1 MRGFKRH
8 LSSLEGRHA
17 NFIDVS
23 SGYFLLL
30 RRENFNVRTA
40 MGQTLSQKVLAKA
53 SGRKHVTPG
62 EVVWAKVDVLMSHDP
77 CSPGLISIFK
87 KEFGAGAKVW
97 DRSRFV
103 MIPDHFIYTADPL
116 ANQNVRVM
124 REFAREQDI
133 THFYDVGSPRY
144 RGVCHIALAEG
155 GHNRP
160 GEVLL
165 GTDSHSV
172 TSGAFGTFAVGLGI
186 TDAAF
191 ALGTGEIP
199 LKVPASI
206 RVNFNGEM
214 PAHVLAKDLILSVLQ
229 QLTIDGATYQAIE
242 FGGDVV
248 DALSVEE
255 RMTLCNMVVECG
267 AKNGIMVPN
276 QATLDYL
283 SHRTQIPF
291 EVLAPDSDAE
301 YARVLD
307 IDVSRMEPLVARPHS
322 PDNVESIANLHGVAV
337 DQAYIGSCTG
347 GKLADFVAAA
357 RVLQGRH
364 VSVPTFA
371 VPATKEV
378 FHGIVTTQVNGVSVY
393 SILSDAGVALSSETG
408 CAACCGGPADTFG
421 RVNAPLTVISTTNR
435 NFVGRMG
442 HKRAEVYLASPYSV
456 AAAAVAGRIVNP
468 GPYLQDVHSS

>member
-1 MRGFKRH
+1 MG
-8 LSSLEGRHA
+8 
-17 NFIDVS
+17 
-23 SGYFLLL
+23 
-30 RRENFNVRTA
+30 T
-40 MGQTLSQKVLAKA
+40 GQTLSQKVLARA
-53 SGRKHVTPG
+53 SGRSRVTPG

-77 CSPGLISIFK
+77 CSPGVISIFK
-87 KEFGAGAKVW
+87 KEFGANARVW
-97 DRSRFV
+97 DPERFV
-103 MIPDHFIYTADPL
+103 MIPDHFIYTADVL

-124 REFAREQDI
+124 REFAREQEI
-133 THFYDVGSPRY
+133 KYFYDVGTPRY
-144 RGVCHIALAEG
+144 RGVCHIGLAEG

-165 GTDSHSV
+165 GTDSHTV

-199 LKVPASI
+199 LKVPATI
-206 RVNFNGEM
+206 RVNFNGEL
-214 PAHVLAKDLILSVLQ
+214 PPHVLAKDLILAVLGE
-229 QLTIDGATYQAIE
+229 LTIDGATYQAIE
-242 FGGDVV
+242 FGGAVV

-283 SHRTQIPF
+283 ATRNEVPF
-291 EVLAPDSDAE
+291 EVLTPDADAD
-301 YARVLD
+301 YVRVLD
-307 IDVSRMEPLVARPHS
+307 VDVSKMQPLVAKPHS
-322 PDNVESIANLHGVAV
+322 PDNVDGIDRVA
-337 DQAYIGSCTG
+337 DTRITQAYIGSCTG
-347 GKLADFVAAA
+347 GKLEDFVAAA
-357 RVLQGRH
+357 KILKGRK

-378 FHGIVTTQVNGVSVY
+378 FHGIVTTQVDGVSVY
-393 SILSDAGVALSSETG
+393 SIFTDAGVALSSEPS

-421 RVNAPLTVISTTNR
+421 RVNEPISVASTTNR

-442 HKRAEVYLASPYSV
+442 NKRASIYLGSPYTV
-456 AAAAVAGRIVNP
+456 AAAAVAGRLVNP
-468 GPYLQDVHSS
+468 NVYL